1 MHPILFLIATVLIF
15 FINGL
20 PIVLATSPEF
30 SYRNILPTPI
40 IGAALLSIF
49 VTVCFS
55 WNVAPS
61 VTTLFST
68 ALTGFLSI
76 ILMARQPR
84 SLAGIILAFG
94 RNKRV
99 RLISCLFV
107 ALLLVSPHMVG
118 GEQFALFQANRF
130 DSLNYLSAAVG
141 FSVRSY
147 SALRAFDIRAEPVAT
162 LGMAAE
168 MLSQRPTAALLYA
181 SIYRLFST
189 DVFVNAYDYCL
200 AAELNLY
207 FALLYLLLGLFPS
220 REKIAHVVSAAFIV
234 GFFGQYL
241 IDINAWSSL
250 FAISML
256 VVLLTDYCIGIR
268 AVKTPTPQPDKLLFL
283 LLRMPVLAAGMIYM
297 YPEITPVAA
306 TACSGAL
313 LARMMARRG
322 ETGADYLEL
331 FRQNLVFGLATL
343 AILGFYWAPTVGFFF
358 QQAEIATSN
367 VVDWQL
373 FFQAYLLDGSE
384 KLITATDLPHLASA
398 AIVISANFLAG
409 LFGLYFIQPGTKLDN
424 IHLIWSAGLIIIFGV
439 VVFGIIRAAR
449 RRLDQGVGHPGPTL
463 FAMFLSGALLT
474 FAIPIALL
482 LKGQY
487 WAAGK
492 GLAIISPFV
501 FVLIAL
507 PLLGRKR
514 QPLAV
519 ALTWAIVAGHLMFGL
534 FRPIAVAAHSDRHG
548 YAYPY
553 PDAPKDDLN
562 WNIDR
567 YRQQIKSCKLVRLDV
582 DNPFLDRVAEIFLVE
597 NNVDFFSLN
606 PRNAYYGQGADLGLK
621 QAPDGAK
628 ADCTI
633 SSHIGT
639 SSAEMTW
646 LQISR

>member
-30 SYRNILPTPI
+30 SYRNILPTPV

-61 VTTLFST
+61 ATTLSST
-68 ALTGFLSI
+68 ALTGLLSI
-76 ILMARQPR
+76 ILIARRPR
-84 SLAGIILAFG
+84 SLTGTTLAPG
-94 RNKRV
+94 RNQRIRV
-99 RLISCLFV
+99 MSCLIV
-107 ALLLVSPHMVG
+107 ALLLVLPHLVG
-118 GEQFALFQANRF
+118 GQQFALFQANRF

-168 MLSQRPTAALLYA
+168 MLSQRPTVALLYA
-181 SIYRLFST
+181 SLYRILST

-207 FALLYLLLGLFPS
+207 FAVLYLLLSLFPS
-220 REKIAHVVSAAFIV
+220 REKITHVVSTAFII

-241 IDINAWSSL
+241 IDINAWSAL

-256 VVLLTDYCIGIR
+256 VVLLTDYCIRIR
-268 AVKTPTPQPDKLLFL
+268 AVETPVAQPDRLLFL
-283 LLRMPVLAAGMIYM
+283 PLRMPVLAAGMIYM
-297 YPEITPVAA
+297 YPEITPIAA
-306 TACSGAL
+306 TACGGAL
-313 LARMMARRG
+313 LARLMARRG
-322 ETGADYLEL
+322 EAGADYLKL
-331 FRQNLVFGLATL
+331 LRQNVAFGLVTL
-343 AILGFYWAPTVGFFF
+343 AILGFYWTPTIGFFF

-384 KLITATDLPHLASA
+384 KLITATDLPHLADA

-409 LFGLYFIQPGTKLDN
+409 LFGLYFIQPGAKLDSF
-424 IHLIWSAGLIIIFGV
+424 HLIWSAGLLIAFVV

-449 RRLDQGVGHPGPTL
+449 RRLNQVVGHPGPTL
-463 FAMFLSGALLT
+463 LAMFLSGALLT
-474 FAIPIALL
+474 FTIPIALL

-501 FVLIAL
+501 FVLMVL

-519 ALTWAIVAGHLMFGL
+519 ALTWAIVASHLMFGL
-534 FRPIAVAAHSDRHG
+534 FRPIAVASHSDRHN

-553 PDAPKDDLN
+553 PSAPKDDVN
-562 WNIDR
+562 WNIER
-567 YRQQIKSCKLVRLDV
+567 YRQRIENCKLVRIDV

-597 NNVDFFSLN
+597 NNINFFSLN

-621 QAPDGAK
+621 QAPDGAN
-628 ADCTI
+628 ADCTL